1 MAEIIKLTPDGT
13 TYSCKVVLK
22 EDVDK
27 KYIDTIWKSK
37 VFENRLIRV
46 HNYYISDMEDSAGDI
61 MYEDNGTFYL
71 RPVEEIEQLYEFLGK
86 AKYSK
91 QELETMKLELKD
103 V

>member
-13 TYSCKVVLK
+13 TYSCKAILK
-22 EDVDK
+22 EEGDK
-27 KYIDTIWKSK
+27 KYVDTIWKSK

-46 HNYYISDMEDSAGDI
+46 QNYYISDREDSAGDI
-61 MYEDNGTFYL
+61 MYEDEGRFYL

-91 QELETMKLELKD
+91 KELETMKLELKD